1 MSSLTSS
8 QSSEAKACR
17 HLPGHPLNSS
27 VFVMDPR
34 SPEKQFMSHVR
45 KKIYLSNL
53 VSIILFLDNFLLLFS
68 RGNKVLLKFE
78 EVLN

>member
-27 VFVMDPR
+27 VFVMDPS
-34 SPEKQFMSHVR
+34 SPEKNSCHR
-45 KKIYLSNL
+45 SEKKCISRVYIVLL
-53 VSIILFLDNFLLLFS
+53 LDNICYYLA
-68 RGNKVLLKFE
+68 GNKVLLKFE

>member
-45 KKIYLSNL
+45 KKKLSNL

-68 RGNKVLLKFE
+68 KGNKVLLKFE